1 MYMLTQVYYWASIG
15 CPDAMPAGALAF
27 KLGMNEANFD
37 DSEECDA
44 ILECAAD
51 LGLLDD
57 AAEQL
62 GFEDEDKDLL
72 FRDPEGGDDPN
83 YLTANCLVSD
93 WMWSQLKMHPGLN
106 WVEHDLDALLE
117 AFEVATDCEDED

>member
-1 MYMLTQVYYWASIG
+1 MYMLTQCFYWASLG
-15 CPDAMPAGALAF
+15 CPDAMPAGVLAF
-27 KLGMNEANFD
+27 KLGHNESDFLDEDESDATMDCANY
-37 DSEECDA
+37 
-44 ILECAAD
+44 

-72 FRDPEGGDDPN
+72 LRDPDGGDNPT
-83 YLTANCLVSD
+83 YLTANVIVSD
-93 WMWSQLKMHPGLN
+93 WMWLMIKQHPGLN

-117 AFEVATDCEDED
+117 ASEVTTDCEDED